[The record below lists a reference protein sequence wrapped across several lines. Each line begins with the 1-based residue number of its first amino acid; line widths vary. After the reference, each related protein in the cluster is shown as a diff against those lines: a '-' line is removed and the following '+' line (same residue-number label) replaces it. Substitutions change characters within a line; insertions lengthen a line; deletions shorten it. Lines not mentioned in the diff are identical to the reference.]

1 MKILKDIFWTTTK
14 ITTHDFKRQHYRS
27 TKRVDRG
34 PCEFTIE
41 MPVHAVTYTCPI
53 LPEIASRLLDDDP
66 MELESRDLDGNM
78 VDKKRRN

>member
-27 TKRVDRG
+27 TKCVED
-34 PCEFTIE
+34 PVNLQLTCLH
-41 MPVHAVTYTCPI
+41 VHAVTYTCPI

-78 VDKKRRN
+78 VDKKRGN

>member
-1 MKILKDIFWTTTK
+1 MKILRRILNNYWNNYTWFQTTTLQK
-14 ITTHDFKRQHYRS
+14 YQ
-27 TKRVDRG
+27 VCGG

-78 VDKKRRN
+78 VDKKRGN

>member
-1 MKILKDIFWTTTK
+1 MTTLQK
-14 ITTHDFKRQHYRS
+14 YQ
-27 TKRVDRG
+27 VCGG

-78 VDKKRRN
+78 VDKKRGN

>member
-14 ITTHDFKRQHYRS
+14 ITTRFQTTTLQKYQ
-27 TKRVDRG
+27 VCGG

>member
-27 TKRVDRG
+27 TKCV
-34 PCEFTIE
+34 EA
-41 MPVHAVTYTCPI
+41 PVNLQLKCLYTCPI

>member
-14 ITTHDFKRQHYRS
+14 ITTHDFKRQHYRG
-27 TKRVDRG
+27 G

>member
-1 MKILKDIFWTTTK
+1 MCG
-14 ITTHDFKRQHYRS
+14 
-27 TKRVDRG
+27 G

-41 MPVHAVTYTCPI
+41 MPVQAVTYTCPI

-78 VDKKRRN
+78 VDKKRGN